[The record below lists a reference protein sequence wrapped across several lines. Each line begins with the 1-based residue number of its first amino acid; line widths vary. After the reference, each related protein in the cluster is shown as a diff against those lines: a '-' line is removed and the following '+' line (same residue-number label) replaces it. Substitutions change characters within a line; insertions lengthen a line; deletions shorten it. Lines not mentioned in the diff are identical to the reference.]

1 MTLEPTTAHEP
12 KPEPPKQHSV
22 AARLVTAAAF
32 ATVGGKIGTFGMIP
46 DANALM
52 GSEMTMGKKV
62 RGVFDGTLFKKCAE
76 KIQHLMVHEK
86 KSMMSAT
93 ASTMKYSL
101 ILTGVGM
108 IGGAALGWMRGG
120 RIENWKDIITH
131 PWRST
136 KLVLGLEKAKETKE
150 PTHGD
155 KASPTPIPTE
165 DSPDELSRSFSA
177 RTHAPTGSHTETI
190 SKPATSATMRI

>member
-1 MTLEPTTAHEP
+1 MTQELTTAPEP

-32 ATVGGKIGTFGMIP
+32 ATVGGKIGTLGMIP

-52 GSEMTMGKKV
+52 GSEMTMGKKLK
-62 RGVFDGTLFKKCAE
+62 GVFDGTLLKKCAE
-76 KIQHLMVHEK
+76 KIQHLIVHEN

-108 IGGAALGWMRGG
+108 VGGAVLGWMRGG
-120 RIENWKDIITH
+120 RIENWKDIIVH

-136 KLVLGLEKAKETKE
+136 KLVLGLEEPKAQATEAHAKTTIEE
-150 PTHGD
+150 AHNE
-155 KASPTPIPTE
+155 ASP
-165 DSPDELSRSFSA
+165 SFATRMDKPAAS
-177 RTHAPTGSHTETI
+177 HAEVA
-190 SKPATSATMRI
+190 SKPALASGIQI